1 MNQFFKIFSNYLHI
15 CKPSI
20 VNKNSVIAIILFIPQ
35 LVYALTALESVP
47 IKFHGEV
54 FAATC
59 DIKGIA
65 DQTVTLGDVSTIDLA
80 EAGDV
85 SRAIPFSITV
95 TCPDG
100 GPKKAVVTFS
110 GTAASDPSLLEL
122 DSVTGAATGVAVR
135 INQGD
140 TTNELKLDNP
150 SEAIALIAGDN
161 LLSFNAQYQALVSRP
176 QITPGVAN
184 ATAQFTVTYP

>member
-1 MNQFFKIFSNYLHI
+1 MNKFYKVLFNCVHI
-15 CKPSI
+15 SKLGI
-20 VNKNSVIAIILFIPQ
+20 VNRSRLIAMFFLLPQ
-35 LVYALTALESVP
+35 FVYAYTAFEGVP

-95 TCPDG
+95 TCPEN

-140 TTNELKLDNP
+140 TTTELKLNNP
-150 SEAIALIAGDN
+150 SAAIALIGGDN